1 MGFGP
6 ATFWSLSQ
14 RLNPLSHGVVR
25 WLHISWML
33 DFFVIKTAQCFISNC
48 SISEFSLCGIFAE
61 KCSYNRISVAT
72 RFYLKKLQPCPPD
85 LLLDHCLLFFARIL
99 KAHQGVILLLWSA
112 WELLGL
118 EIAWVEIRMHFRNG
132 IFTLHLIRYL
142 RMFYVYQWKK
152 LSQGLVYF
160 FSTYGNITFTA

>member
-1 MGFGP
+1 MPWCRTLVTHFMNVRLFCHKDCP
-6 ATFWSLSQ
+6 VLYIKLFNFW
-14 RLNPLSHGVVR
+14 V
-25 WLHISWML
+25 
-33 DFFVIKTAQCFISNC
+33 
-48 SISEFSLCGIFAE
+48 FSLRNICRKMLLQQDF
-61 KCSYNRISVAT
+61 CCHT
-72 RFYLKKLQPCPPD
+72 LLLKKLQPCPPD

-112 WELLGL
+112 WGLLGL